1 MSFGHIPVM
10 LYEAVDGLD
19 VRPDGVYVDG
29 TAGGGGHSAEILSR
43 LKGGT
48 LYSIDQD
55 PDAIAEVTERFKN
68 NDHSVIIQGN
78 FSEMVSLL
86 DSVNVDR
93 VDGVLLDIGVSSHQ
107 LDEGARGFSY
117 HEDAPLDM
125 RMSQSGATA
134 ADLVNTMELSELSR
148 VISLYGEEKY
158 AYSIAK
164 GIVRAR
170 EDKPIETTLELA
182 EIVKDNVPQKVRR
195 DGHPAR
201 KTFQAIRIAVNR
213 ELEVLEKG
221 LEAAFSLLSPGGRLC
236 VITFHS
242 LEDRVTKQ
250 FMKDKAQ
257 GCTCPKDF
265 PVCVCGNVPK
275 AKIITRKPILPSEEE
290 LERNPRAR
298 SAKLRILEKLQSDN

>member
-10 LYEAVDGLD
+10 LHEAVDGLRI
-19 VRPDGVYVDG
+19 RPDGVYVDG

-43 LKGGT
+43 LTKGT

-55 PDAIAEVTERFKN
+55 PDAIAEVTRRFRDN
-68 NDHSVIIQGN
+68 ADSVILQGN
-78 FSEMVSLL
+78 FSEMRSLL
-86 DSVNVDR
+86 AEEGVSS

-125 RMSQSGATA
+125 RMSQSGLTA
-134 ADLVNTMELSELSR
+134 ADLVNTIELSELSR
-148 VISLYGEEKY
+148 IISVYGEEKY

-170 EDKPIETTLELA
+170 EDKPIATTLELA
-182 EIVKDNVPQKVRR
+182 EIVRNNVPQKARR

-213 ELEVLEKG
+213 ELEALEKG
-221 LEAAFSLLSPGGRLC
+221 LDAAYDLLSPAGRLC

-242 LEDRVTKQ
+242 LEDRVVKQ

-265 PVCVCGNVPK
+265 PVCVCGNTPK
-275 AKIITRKPILPSEEE
+275 VKIITKKPILPSDEE
-290 LERNPRAR
+290 LSRNPRAR
-298 SAKLRILEKLQSDN
+298 SAKLRIAEKL

>member
-1 MSFGHIPVM
+1 MDFGHIPV
-10 LYEAVDGLD
+10 LLHEAVDGLNI
-19 VRPDGVYVDG
+19 RPDGVYVDG

-43 LKGGT
+43 LESGR

-55 PDAIAEVTERFKN
+55 PDAIAEVTKRFKG
-68 NDHSVIIQGN
+68 NDRSVIIQGN
-78 FSEMVSLL
+78 FSAMGQLL
-86 DSVNVDR
+86 NDR
-93 VDGVLLDIGVSSHQ
+93 DVFSVDGVLLDIGVSSHQ
-107 LDEGARGFSY
+107 LDEGKRGFSY

-134 ADLVNTMELSELSR
+134 ADLVNSADVGELSR
-148 VISLYGEEKY
+148 ILSLYGEEKY

-164 GIVRAR
+164 GIVRYR
-170 EDKPIETTLELA
+170 EQKPIETTLELA
-182 EIVKDNVPQKVRR
+182 EIVKENVPQKVRR

-213 ELEVLEKG
+213 ELETLEKG
-221 LEAAFSLLSPGGRLC
+221 LEEAFGLLSKGGRLC

-242 LEDRVTKQ
+242 LEDRAAKQ
-250 FMKDKAQ
+250 FMKDKVQ
-257 GCTCPKDF
+257 GCTCPKEF

-275 AKIITRKPILPSEEE
+275 AKIVTRKPILPSQEE

-298 SAKLRILEKLQSDN
+298 SAKLRILEKL

>member
-10 LYEAVDGLD
+10 LHEAVDGMNI
-19 VRPDGVYVDG
+19 RPDGVYVDG

-43 LKGGT
+43 LTKGT

-55 PDAIAEVTERFKN
+55 PDAIAEVTRRFSDIPN
-68 NDHSVIIQGN
+68 SVILQGN
-78 FSEMVSLL
+78 FSEMRSLL
-86 DSVNVDR
+86 AEKGVAS

-148 VISLYGEEKY
+148 VISVYGEEKY

-170 EDKPIETTLELA
+170 EDKPIATTLELA
-182 EIVKDNVPQKVRR
+182 EIVKEQRAPKGKPRRTSRPQ
-195 DGHPAR
+195 
-201 KTFQAIRIAVNR
+201 N
-213 ELEVLEKG
+213 L
-221 LEAAFSLLSPGGRLC
+221 PGDPHRG
-236 VITFHS
+236 
-242 LEDRVTKQ
+242 Q
-250 FMKDKAQ
+250 
-257 GCTCPKDF
+257 P
-265 PVCVCGNVPK
+265 
-275 AKIITRKPILPSEEE
+275 
-290 LERNPRAR
+290 
-298 SAKLRILEKLQSDN
+298 